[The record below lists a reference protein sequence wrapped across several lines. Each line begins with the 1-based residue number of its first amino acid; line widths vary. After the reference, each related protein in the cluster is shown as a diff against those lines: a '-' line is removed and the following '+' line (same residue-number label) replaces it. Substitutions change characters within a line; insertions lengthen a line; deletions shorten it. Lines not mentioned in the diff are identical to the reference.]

1 MVMRRPREGMSM
13 MVGSWRALAR
23 GLVLAASLVASA
35 FALAQTQTQPQGAT
49 VAAPCAF
56 KRLG

>member
-1 MVMRRPREGMSM
+1 M